1 MFEDAEHNFI
11 FTVVM
16 KRLILT
22 PLLISLSFLNSGFIF
37 KKPNIKELYCEGR
50 IGLSLLV
57 DIKTGQRYRR
67 MEEVFDEIPSDTII
81 PFDEKIKTSK
91 FIMESSSSLK
101 SGLFKSQSSRTF
113 LSDGVVEDIFI
124 EVNFN
129 DMSGK
134 MTIDSSFVY
143 IPYRR
148 TPTTIFKK
156 CEFRNLEKGLKIKS

>member
-1 MFEDAEHNFI
+1 
-11 FTVVM
+11 M
-16 KRLILT
+16 KRLLIT

-67 MEEVFDEIPSDTII
+67 MEEVFDEIPSNTVI
-81 PFDEKIKTSK
+81 PFNEKIKTSK

-101 SGLFKSQSSRTF
+101 SGLFTSQSSRTF
-113 LSDGVVEDIFI
+113 LSNGVVEDIFI

-134 MTIDSSFVY
+134 MIIDSTFVY

-148 TPTTIFKK
+148 IPTTIFEK

>member
-1 MFEDAEHNFI
+1 
-11 FTVVM
+11 M
-16 KRLILT
+16 KRLLIT

-156 CEFRNLEKGLKIKS
+156 CEFRNLKKGLKIKS

>member
-1 MFEDAEHNFI
+1 MNP
-11 FTVVM
+11 
-16 KRLILT
+16 LLLT
-22 PLLISLSFLNSGFIF
+22 PLLISISFLNSGFIF
-37 KKPNIKELYCEGR
+37 KKSNIKELFCEGR

-67 MEEVFDEIPSDTII
+67 MEEVFDEIPSNTII
-81 PFDEKIKTSK
+81 PFNEKIKTSK

-101 SGLFKSQSSRTF
+101 SGLFTSQSSRTF
-113 LSDGVVEDIFI
+113 LSNGVVEDIFI

-134 MTIDSSFVY
+134 MIIDSSFVY
-143 IPYRR
+143 IPYKR

-156 CEFRNLEKGLKIKS
+156 CEFRNLDKGLKIKYK

>member
-1 MFEDAEHNFI
+1 
-11 FTVVM
+11 M
-16 KRLILT
+16 KRLLIT
-22 PLLISLSFLNSGFIF
+22 PLLISLSFLNCGFIF
-37 KKPNIKELYCEGR
+37 KKTNIKELFCEGR

-67 MEEVFDEIPSDTII
+67 MEEVFDEIPSNTII

-91 FIMESSSSLK
+91 FIMESSSSIK
-101 SGLFKSQSSRTF
+101 SGLYKSESSRTF
-113 LSDGVVEDIFI
+113 LNNGVVENIFVEI
-124 EVNFN
+124 NLK

-134 MTIDSSFVY
+134 MRIDSSFVY

-156 CEFRNLEKGLKIKS
+156 CELRNLDKGLKIKYK

>member
-1 MFEDAEHNFI
+1 
-11 FTVVM
+11 M
-16 KRLILT
+16 KRLLVT

>member
-1 MFEDAEHNFI
+1 
-11 FTVVM
+11 M
-16 KRLILT
+16 KRFLLA
-22 PLLISLSFLNSGFIF
+22 PLLIALSFFNSGFIF
-37 KKPNIKELYCEGR
+37 KKSNIKELFCEGR

-67 MEEVFDEIPSDTII
+67 MDEVFEEVPSNLVI
-81 PFDEKIKTSK
+81 PFDKRIETSK
-91 FIMESSSSLK
+91 FIMESSSSIK
-101 SGLFKSQSSRTF
+101 SGFFKSESSRTF
-113 LSDGVVEDIFI
+113 LNNGHVENILVEI
-124 EVNFN
+124 NLK

-156 CEFRNLEKGLKIKS
+156 CEFRNLDKGLKIKNK

>member
-1 MFEDAEHNFI
+1 
-11 FTVVM
+11 M
-16 KRLILT
+16 KCFLIT

-37 KKPNIKELYCEGR
+37 KKSNIKELYCEGS

-67 MEEVFDEIPSDTII
+67 MEEVFDEIPSNTII
-81 PFDEKIKTSK
+81 PFNEKIKTSK

-101 SGLFKSQSSRTF
+101 SGLFTLQSSRTL
-113 LSDGVVEDIFI
+113 LSNGVVEDIFI

-134 MTIDSSFVY
+134 MIIDSSFIY
-143 IPYRR
+143 IPYKRI
-148 TPTTIFKK
+148 PTTIFKK
-156 CEFRNLEKGLKIKS
+156 CEFRNLDKGLKIKDR

>member
-1 MFEDAEHNFI
+1 
-11 FTVVM
+11 M
-16 KRLILT
+16 KPFLIA

-37 KKPNIKELYCEGR
+37 KKSNIKELFCEGS
-50 IGLSLLV
+50 IDLSLLV

-67 MEEVFDEIPSDTII
+67 MEEVFEEIPSNIII
-81 PFDEKIKTSK
+81 PFNKTIKTSK

-101 SGLFKSQSSRTF
+101 SGLFKSETSRTS
-113 LSDGVVEDIFI
+113 LSNGVVEDIFI

-134 MTIDSSFVY
+134 MIKDSSFVY

-148 TPTTIFKK
+148 IPTTIFRK
-156 CEFRNLEKGLKIKS
+156 CEFRNLDNGLKIKKIIN